1 MVDILQECV
10 EALVGDFVFVIYAAR
25 WAMCN
30 EDVDLRVIGENVV
43 NLLLGIHN
51 SVRIC
56 FVADATLE
64 AGKTFALIV
73 PNHLVKIHN
82 TQFFHILTTIMIAV
96 NADFG
101 DIGNISKR

>member
-1 MVDILQECV
+1 MRE
-10 EALVGDFVFVIYAAR
+10 E
-25 WAMCN
+25 N
-30 EDVDLRVIGENVV
+30 VDLRVIGENVI
-43 NLLLGIHN
+43 NFLLGIHN

-82 TQFFHILTTIMIAV
+82 TQFFHILAAIMITV

-101 DIGNISKR
+101 NIGNIGKW